1 MEASNRNV
9 MPAVSNYNCTVIS
22 IFIQNDGCDSNIFIL
37 LHLLPLIEGGMVD
50 YHTQKTKII
59 RDEVEGD
66 IVVFRVW

>member
-37 LHLLPLIEGGMVD
+37 LHFYTIV
-50 YHTQKTKII
+50 T
-59 RDEVEGD
+59 
-66 IVVFRVW
+66 VVFISLLIKSLLN